1 MTFFFVGGAASQA
14 GIKGGDHILEINGLN
29 VRCSKSFICELS
41 HTVLACTYHILNHRY
56 HIQTVHIQT
65 VHIQTVH
72 IQTVIITLL
81 NLHRRIMLLFLLINL
96 VKNIDGQSKF
106 RFFLLKLLP

>member
-29 VRCSKSFICELS
+29 VRCRKSFIYELS
-41 HTVLACTYHILNHRY
+41 YTVLACTYHILNHRY
-56 HIQTVHIQT
+56 HIQTV
-65 VHIQTVH
+65 
-72 IQTVIITLL
+72 IITVTSLS
-81 NLHRRIMLLFLLINL
+81 LHRRIMLLFLLINL

>member
-65 VHIQTVH
+65 VHIQTV
-72 IQTVIITLL
+72 IITLL

-96 VKNIDGQSKF
+96 VKNMDGQSKF

>member
-29 VRCSKSFICELS
+29 VRWSKSFICELS

-56 HIQTVHIQT
+56 HIQT

>member
-65 VHIQTVH
+65 V
-72 IQTVIITLL
+72 IITLL

>member
-65 VHIQTVH
+65 VHIQTV
-72 IQTVIITLL
+72 IITLL

>member
-14 GIKGGDHILEINGLN
+14 GINGGDHILEINGLN

-65 VHIQTVH
+65 VHIQTV
-72 IQTVIITLL
+72 IITLL

-106 RFFLLKLLP
+106 RFFPLKLLP

>member
-65 VHIQTVH
+65 VHIQTV
-72 IQTVIITLL
+72 IITLL

-96 VKNIDGQSKF
+96 VKNINGQSKF